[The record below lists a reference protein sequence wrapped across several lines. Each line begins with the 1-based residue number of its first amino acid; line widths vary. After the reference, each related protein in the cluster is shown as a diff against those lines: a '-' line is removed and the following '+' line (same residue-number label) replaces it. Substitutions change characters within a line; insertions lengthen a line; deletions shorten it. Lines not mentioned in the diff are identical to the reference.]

1 MEQLFFYIFAFIA
14 VAAAIAVITVKN
26 PIHSAV
32 FLIVCLIQVA
42 ALYVLLKIPF
52 LAAVQIFIYVGAVM
66 VLFLFAVMIID
77 IGKERL
83 KEQIHSQKKYAI
95 PAVILFFMA
104 TGYMVLRGK
113 LTVPAPNDPTSL
125 PGFHI
130 EGIGKFLY
138 TKYIFPFEL
147 VSVLLLV
154 ALVGAIVLVMKD
166 KKGTRSK
173 DHSID
178 EKS

>member
-1 MEQLFFYIFAFIA
+1 MEQLFFYIFAVIA
-14 VAAAIAVITVKN
+14 VAAALAVITVKN
-26 PIHSAV
+26 PVHSAV
-32 FLIVCLIQVA
+32 SLIVCLIQVA

-83 KEQIHSQKKYAI
+83 KEQIHGQKKYAI

-104 TGYMVLRGK
+104 TGYMVLWGK
-113 LTVPAPNDPTSL
+113 LTVPTPNDSAPL

-166 KKGTRSK
+166 KKGNRPK
-173 DHSID
+173 DHTID
-178 EKS
+178 EKP